1 MPVANLAD
9 AFRLSPLQEEML
21 SHHIRHP
28 KDDAGLV
35 QLVLSLSGPLSP
47 PSLQQAWE
55 QAVAQYPILRT
66 SFRWAGLREPFQLVN
81 RRVALPWE
89 VRDWRGR
96 KADVPQFLAE
106 DRARRLDPAREPL
119 LRLTL
124 LATGD
129 REHVLVWTWHRL
141 LLDRRSAL
149 RVAGRVLALY
159 EALVRGESRD
169 LEPSRPLR
177 EVVDGMRRDDLVE
190 TERFWRRELARIGA
204 PAPRKG
210 ELRERAAHLPPAVTA
225 ALDTLAREAQV
236 TTEILAQ
243 GAWALLLAG
252 QSPAEEKSAE
262 VIFGV
267 TVDGGLAEPVL
278 GPLCQTLPLR
288 VTMAPGAPLL
298 PWLLGL
304 RDRQAALRRHGQVP
318 LDQLEKWAGRTPLFD
333 SQVVDETLPEPLAV
347 RPDASLEVREV
358 RLIEPFQTP
367 LTLAVRSGPELALR
381 LIYDR
386 TVFEEPEIARRLE
399 RLTALLESFAA
410 NPRQPLRQL
419 LESGAAA
426 PRRPA
431 AEDKGA
437 SWTEI
442 RPVPRNQP
450 LPATFFQEWALQLDF
465 VEINCIPFA
474 LLIDGRIDVP
484 ALRRA
489 MAEIVRYHEALRAS
503 FIWEEGEA
511 RQVIAPPAAKP
522 LPVVDVSAIPE
533 PRRTELMH
541 RLTAELADQ
550 VFDLARGPL
559 FLYQLIR
566 LGERSHA
573 LVLNLHHTIADG
585 WSLQVL
591 QRDLF
596 QVYRAFVDR
605 RPSPLPPLPFQPA
618 DFGWWQRRV
627 YAVEGLG
634 EQLAWWRQ
642 ALTPLPPPPA
652 LPVDQPRTGVLGLKT
667 RHVDVKLPSGPTQ
680 ALRTLALTIKASL
693 SMVLLAAVNA
703 MLFTYSGED
712 DQVITTAFAGRN
724 RKELS
729 GLVGLFLNMLP
740 IRSDLSGNPTFRE
753 LAGRVRSMMVEA
765 YARQDVSFSCVL
777 AEFFPGR
784 KLNRTLISGVCFNM
798 LNFPSTGAGQVAG
811 AARPGDNLSI
821 RPYFSP
827 REYARYDLA
836 ISGQE
841 TETELLI
848 GLTGAASLF
857 QQERL
862 AEMAE
867 RLKGILLEA
876 ARDPDTPLDRL
887 RLKVGTQAAYSI

>member
-9 AFRLSPLQEEML
+9 AFRLSPLQEGGL

-55 QAVAQYPILRT
+55 QAMAQYPILRT

-96 KADVPQFLAE
+96 KPDPFLAE

-119 LRLTL
+119 LRLSL
-124 LATGD
+124 LQTGD
-129 REHVLVWTWHRL
+129 EEHTLVWTWHRL

-149 RVAGRVLALY
+149 WIAGRVLALY

-169 LEPSRPLR
+169 LEPSRSLR
-177 EVVDGMRRDDLVE
+177 EVVEGMPREDPAE
-190 TERFWRRELARIGA
+190 TERFWRRELARTGA
-204 PAPRKG
+204 PAARKG

-225 ALDTLAREAQV
+225 ALDTLAREAQIP
-236 TTEILAQ
+236 TETLAQ

-252 QSPAEEKSAE
+252 QRPPEEKSAE

-267 TVDGGLAEPVL
+267 TVDAGLAEPAL
-278 GPLCQTLPLR
+278 GPLSQTLPLR
-288 VTMAPGAPLL
+288 VTLAPEAPLL

-318 LDQLEKWAGRTPLFD
+318 LDQVEKWAGRTPLFD
-333 SQVVDETLPEPLAV
+333 SQVVDETLPEVLAV
-347 RPDASLEVREV
+347 RPGASVEIREM

-386 TVFEEPEIARRLE
+386 TVFAEPEIAHRLE
-399 RLTALLESFAA
+399 RLASLLEAFAGD
-410 NPRQPLRQL
+410 PRLPVRQL
-419 LESGAAA
+419 LEGAGAA

-450 LPATFFQEWALQLDF
+450 IPATFFQEWALQLDF
-465 VEINCIPFA
+465 VEINCIPYA
-474 LLIDGRIDVP
+474 LLIDGRIDVA

-489 MAEIVRYHEALRAS
+489 VAEIMRYHEALRTS
-503 FIWEEGEA
+503 FLWEEGEV
-511 RQVIAPPAAKP
+511 RQVIAPTAGKP
-522 LPVVDVSAIPE
+522 LPVVDISAIPE
-533 PRRTELMH
+533 PRRTDLMY
-541 RLTAELADQ
+541 RLTSELADH
-550 VFDLARGPL
+550 VFDIARGPL

-566 LGERSHA
+566 MGERQHA
-573 LVLNLHHTIADG
+573 LVLNLHHAISDG

-596 QVYRAFVDR
+596 QVYRAFADK
-605 RPSPLPPLPFQPA
+605 RPSPLPPLAFQPA
-618 DFGWWQRRV
+618 DYAWWQRRV

-634 EQLAWWRQ
+634 EQLAWWRRT
-642 ALTPLPPPPA
+642 LTPLPPSPS
-652 LPVDQPRTGVLGLKT
+652 LPIDHPRTGDLGLQT
-667 RHVDVKLPSGPTQ
+667 LHADLRLPAGPTQ
-680 ALRTLALTIKASL
+680 ALRTLAAAVKASV
-693 SMVLLAAVNA
+693 SMVLLAATNV
-703 MLFTYSGED
+703 MLFSYSGED
-712 DQVITTAFAGRN
+712 DQVLTTTFAGRN
-724 RKELS
+724 RRELS

-740 IRSDLSGNPTFRE
+740 IRTDLSGNPTFRD
-753 LAGRVRSMMVEA
+753 LTARVRAMMVEA

-777 AEFFPGR
+777 ADLFPGR
-784 KLNRTLISGVCFNM
+784 KLVRTLISGVCFNM
-798 LNFPSTGAGQVAG
+798 LSFPASGTGQMPAGS
-811 AARPGDNLSI
+811 RPGDVLSI
-821 RPYFSP
+821 RQYFNP
-827 REYARYDLA
+827 WEYARYELA
-836 ISGQE
+836 VAGQE
-841 TETELLI
+841 TDTELLI

-862 AEMAE
+862 ADMAE

-876 ARDPDTPLDRL
+876 SRDPDTPLDRL
-887 RLKVGTQAAYSI
+887 RLKVGSQAAYSI